1 MHLLIQSNDDYI
13 PQQIERFRLEED
25 SGFSKQILRQDTIY
39 SQLLYSIPVKAS
51 P

>member
-13 PQQIERFRLEED
+13 PQQIERFKEED